1 MPKSWDEKYRDAKP
15 PHVTVLAKAFAGVGV
30 GERLFI
36 AAPALLDAR
45 IRAIP
50 PGRTLDPVALRA
62 DLAREHGATAT
73 CPTSTAIFLRIVAER
88 ALERLDS
95 DPTPFWRVIA
105 PDSPLAR
112 KLSCGPDFIR
122 HRRSLEAEPAIALSV
137 HTKGGH
143 GEGRESPGQRSET
156 GVALNT
162 VRATPV

>member
-1 MPKSWDEKYRDAKP
+1 M
-15 PHVTVLAKAFAGVGV
+15 TVLAKPFAGVGA

-36 AAPALLDAR
+36 ASPALLDER

-50 PGRTLDPVALRA
+50 AGHTRDPVTLRA
-62 DLAREHGATAT
+62 DLARENGAAAT

-88 ALERLDS
+88 ALERMGA

-122 HRRSLEAEPAIALSV
+122 HRLALEA
-137 HTKGGH
+137 
-143 GEGRESPGQRSET
+143 Q
-156 GVALNT
+156 
-162 VRATPV
+162 